1 MAVTTGADS
10 SLATY
15 VKWVKNYTPMTN
27 KINKKI
33 TIHHQAGNHSPE
45 ALANMFNGDR
55 QASSNYGISSDGVI
69 SQMVHEKDR
78 AWTSGG
84 KATKYVKY
92 PNQGPDNDRQAVTI
106 EVANCKFE
114 PNWEISDKAYK
125 ALIDLCADICIR
137 NKITPS
143 YDGTNNATFTEHQ
156 MFAATACPGPYIHSK
171 MDQIVADVKIRMQEL
186 GKPAAEPKPSSIK
199 PTSIF
204 DEKKTWDHIM
214 SYIGNAYGVAGL
226 MGNLYAESGLRSNNL
241 QNSYETKFG
250 FNDEAYTE
258 AVDSKKYN
266 NFVKDSA
273 GYGLAQWTF
282 WSRKQNLLNYATQ
295 KGTSIGDLQMQLEY
309 LQIELAGYKTVLEG
323 LKKAKS
329 VKEASDIVLTQ
340 FEKPADQSDNVKNK
354 RAAYG
359 QTYYDKYAKGVQPTP
374 QPQPTTSVPFKVRVS
389 IDNLSIRK
397 GAGTNTARVGYTG
410 KGVFTIVE
418 VKSGTGSKAGWGK
431 LKSGAGWISLDY
443 ATRI

>member
-1 MAVTTGADS
+1 MITGADS
-10 SLATY
+10 PLVEY
-15 VKWVKNYTPMTN
+15 LFWVKNYTPMTG

-33 TIHHQAGNHSPE
+33 TIHHQAGQNSPE
-45 ALANMFNGDR
+45 KLAQMFNGTR
-55 QASSNYGISSDGVI
+55 EASSNYGISNDGII
-69 SQMVHEKDR
+69 SQMVREKDR

-92 PNQGPDNDRQAVTI
+92 PNQGGANDREAVTI
-106 EVANCKFE
+106 EVANSSFE

-125 ALIDLCADICIR
+125 ALINLCADICIR
-137 NKITPS
+137 NNIIPS

-171 MDQIVADVKIRMQEL
+171 MHQIVADVKIRMNEL
-186 GKPAAEPKPSSIK
+186 GKPAEDNIPKTIQPLC
-199 PTSIF
+199 TF
-204 DEKKTWDHIM
+204 NEAATWNHIM
-214 SYIGNAYGVAGL
+214 TYIGNPYGVAGL

-250 FNDEAYTE
+250 YNDEAYTA
-258 AVDSKKYN
+258 AVDEGRYK

-273 GYGLAQWTF
+273 GYGLAQWTYYT
-282 WSRKQNLLNYATQ
+282 RKQALINYAKS
-295 KGTSIGDLQMQLEY
+295 KGASVGDLQTQLEY
-309 LQIELAGYKTVLEG
+309 LQQEISGYKTVIET

-340 FEKPADQSDNVKNK
+340 FEKPANQSAAVKNK
-354 RAAYG
+354 RASYG
-359 QTYYDKYAKGVQPTP
+359 QTYYDKYAKGQEPSPTI
-374 QPQPTTSVPFKVRVS
+374 TTPFKVKVS

-397 GAGTNTARVGYTG
+397 GAGTNTTRVGYTG
-410 KGVFTIVE
+410 KGIFTITE
-418 VKSGTGSKAGWGK
+418 VKAGTGSKSGWGK

-443 ATRI
+443 AEKI